1 MHFFQQNDPATR
13 RLSKMHI
20 YMYSI
25 GKNSAPRPPKTSHH
39 LPNCGQR
46 FLSNLSQKFD
56 RFRRQA
62 PTRQVTVPADAQC
75 PLILATG
82 PAGARD
88 QRSGSEVISGV
99 VAAGAPVLIRSA
111 RRSMPVAQPL
121 AQGQCYEISPPVDG
135 RCECILF
142 CAARMRFF
150 WLVADGITHEH
161 VGFFRRLVFSST

>member
-1 MHFFQQNDPATR
+1 MLKRAYFFQQNDPATR
-13 RLSKMHI
+13 RLSKIHI
-20 YMYSI
+20 YKYSI
-25 GKNSAPRPPKTSHH
+25 GNNSVPRPPKTSHH

-88 QRSGSEVISGV
+88 QRSGSDVIS
-99 VAAGAPVLIRSA
+99 
-111 RRSMPVAQPL
+111 
-121 AQGQCYEISPPVDG
+121 
-135 RCECILF
+135 
-142 CAARMRFF
+142 
-150 WLVADGITHEH
+150 
-161 VGFFRRLVFSST
+161 

>member
-1 MHFFQQNDPATR
+1 MGTTRWWPPGIALQKRRFSDSLASPYLKNQLFLLDFNKKWNYAETCIFFQQNDPATR

-25 GKNSAPRPPKTSHH
+25 GKNSVPRPPKSSHH

-88 QRSGSEVISGV
+88 QRSGSEVIS
-99 VAAGAPVLIRSA
+99 
-111 RRSMPVAQPL
+111 
-121 AQGQCYEISPPVDG
+121 
-135 RCECILF
+135 
-142 CAARMRFF
+142 
-150 WLVADGITHEH
+150 
-161 VGFFRRLVFSST
+161 